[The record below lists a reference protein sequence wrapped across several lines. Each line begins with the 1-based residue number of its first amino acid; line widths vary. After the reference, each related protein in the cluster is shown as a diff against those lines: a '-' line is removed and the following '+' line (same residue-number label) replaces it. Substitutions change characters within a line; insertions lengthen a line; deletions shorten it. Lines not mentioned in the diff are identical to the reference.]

1 MSRLLKHLLHIPLT
15 TRRAFPAVVQESI
28 RAAIHEGEQTHHG
41 EIRFVVEGD
50 WPLADIW
57 SGKTVRERAVE
68 IFGLTRVWDTA
79 DNTGILVY
87 VLLCEHKVEILADR
101 GLKGV
106 IGPQVWHALCDAMT
120 RAYRAG
126 HFEQGSVDL
135 IRQVH
140 VLLAEHFPSAGGNP
154 NELPDLPII
163 LR

>member
-1 MSRLLKHLLHIPLT
+1 MSRLLTHLLHTPLN
-15 TRRAFPAVVQESI
+15 TRRAFPAAVQEAI

-50 WPLADIW
+50 WPLTDIW
-57 SGKTVRERAVE
+57 TGKTVRQRALE
-68 IFGLTRVWDTA
+68 IFGLSRVWDTT

-101 GLKGV
+101 GLTRA
-106 IGPQVWHALCDAMT
+106 IGPHVWHELCDALT
-120 RAYRAG
+120 HAYRAG
-126 HFEQGSVDL
+126 RFEQGSVDL

-140 VLLAEHFPSAGGNP
+140 VLLAEHFPSEGGNP

>member
-1 MSRLLKHLLHIPLT
+1 MSRLLTHLLHTPLS
-15 TRRAFPAVVQESI
+15 TRRAFPATVQESI
-28 RAAIHEGEQTHHG
+28 RAAIHDGEQTHHG

-50 WPLADIW
+50 WPLADVW
-57 SGKTVRERAVE
+57 SGKTIRERALE
-68 IFGLTRVWDTA
+68 IFGLARVWDTS

-87 VLLCEHKVEILADR
+87 VLLCEHKVEILTDR
-101 GLKGV
+101 GLTRA
-106 IGPQVWHALCDAMT
+106 IGPQVWHELCDALT

-126 HFEQGSVDL
+126 RFEQGSVDL

-140 VLLAEHFPSAGGNP
+140 VLLAEHFPSPGGNP